1 MDLPKSLHQASIRAF
16 TRLVIDSRRLPRII
30 TVNIQ
35 RFLTLT
41 NSIHFS
47 GALYYLTTLFGAT
60 AMYVFALNKGF
71 EGAIPFLR
79 RFFPNRTD
87 TFYNRVDFFIVIL
100 AGSIIGTI
108 SFSPQSTLQALA
120 AGFGW
125 VGAMNV
131 LMTPKA
137 G

>member
-1 MDLPKSLHQASIRAF
+1 MLAQLLSETQSPE
-16 TRLVIDSRRLPRII
+16 
-30 TVNIQ
+30 
-35 RFLTLT
+35 
-41 NSIHFS
+41 FS
-47 GALYYLTTLFGAT
+47 FVLFYLTTLFGAT

-71 EGAIPFLR
+71 QGSVPFLKG
-79 RFFPNRTD
+79 FFPGRSE

-108 SFSPQSTLQALA
+108 SFSPSSSLQALA

-131 LMTPKA
+131 LMTPKV
-137 G
+137 